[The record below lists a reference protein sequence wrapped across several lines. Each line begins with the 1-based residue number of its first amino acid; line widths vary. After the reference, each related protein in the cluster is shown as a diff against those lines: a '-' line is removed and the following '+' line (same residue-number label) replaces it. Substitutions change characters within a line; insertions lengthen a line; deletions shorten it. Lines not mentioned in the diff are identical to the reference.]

1 MRLDKSALEQEVI
14 RLEKLR
20 AILDP
25 DPMNRN
31 WPHRL
36 ARTAV
41 GLAVLTFLSATSAPA
56 CSAAVFNLTTDPA
69 ARLPDIAVDS
79 SGTSHIAWNLSAGG
93 AGNDQLVYCRV
104 PRGAHTCDVVRNISL
119 PGTDFMGPRVV
130 LTRSGDIVLVSG
142 RCCFPAAPVFAAT
155 SSDGGQS
162 FGPPVKIAEEFAA
175 GSSWEA
181 ELGPG
186 DFSLALSGGNSGPD
200 FAAIWRSAPLDG
212 SSLGGKAGL
221 APFPKAYFTSTGFP
235 APTAPIAAYGDLQ
248 DVYLR
253 RWSGS
258 GDYNDQAS
266 WLPEEHVVH
275 GSEPKLASGVRGV
288 FLIYQ
293 GAKPPYQYFVRKF
306 DPNSAPGQ
314 AFPKATQTVVSD
326 PKSNRSAIFRDLV
339 EDSGGNLHAVFR
351 QESIKGVE
359 GLRHRVSLDGG
370 KSWRKVEILASGN
383 SAENLFDLR
392 VGASEMGGAV
402 VGDHNDTGPVWFA
415 PFGPSG
421 GGGGA
426 CPQTVKLGKAIALA
440 TEGCFKREGKKFVAS
455 GAVKL
460 NGVDIEPLGEGG
472 KASASAGFQVTAIP
486 SERTLSTSAKAIVR
500 VGQVLLE
507 KGPISWKLPAGNGKV
522 VRLNSPDGSVFR
534 DLGKFAKKLF
544 EFPVDGDAELL
555 IDGSGT
561 KIPTTL
567 RMPGLLGG
575 VTGNTTLRTDQGGQ
589 VLAGMKIE
597 VPVASIGLLHLA
609 EIDVA
614 YDGQNRFTGTAKV
627 ELPPAYSAG
636 IGKSSVTF
644 GFEDGQLSLLN
655 VQPPPFNPALPIV
668 GSPPSPL
675 VGLDRI
681 AFTYV
686 RTPGSR
692 LFQGDVFLIAGPKLF
707 GQSAVNVQ
715 GAIALE
721 FPASKPTTLT
731 ANGDLSVVRL
741 PLGSAYA
748 TYTVP
753 DTFKFGG
760 SFTVLAIS
768 GAVSGFV
775 DLAHGTFSASGKASA
790 GPLSGEAVLS
800 NHGFGACIDNPLGP
814 DPGVSWSWSDLAP
827 SAGCPGSGAGASA
840 SGAGGFTVP
849 KVRARVHGTG
859 RRRSLRFKLP
869 RAAGQRVT
877 FAEQS
882 NRVYRQIGSSKK
894 ASGSLPFRPAPG
906 PGGKRDIVAIVEAGG
921 VPFARLTVT
930 HYRAPPTRRLRAP
943 IVTARRRGARLLVGW
958 SRVRGARA
966 YQVRI
971 NLPRGGR
978 RLLFF
983 PPPKKHRLKV
993 KGLENSDTARVT
1005 VAAIGP
1011 DLRPGREGRATL
1023 KPRRRSRR
1031 TGRR

>member
-1 MRLDKSALEQEVI
+1 MS
-14 RLEKLR
+14 
-20 AILDP
+20 
-25 DPMNRN
+25 RN
-31 WPHRL
+31 WRHRL
-36 ARTAV
+36 VGTAV
-41 GLAVLTFLSATSAPA
+41 GLAALVILSTGDVPVST
-56 CSAAVFNLTTDPA
+56 AAMFKLTTNPA
-69 ARLPDIAVDS
+69 ARLPDIAVDD

-104 PRGAHTCDVVRNISL
+104 PRGAHTCDVVRVIQL
-119 PGTDFMGPRVV
+119 PGTDFDGPRVV
-130 LTRSGDIVLVSG
+130 LARSGAIMLVSG
-142 RCCFPAAPVFAAT
+142 RCCFPAAPVFAVT

-162 FGPPVKIAEEFAA
+162 FGPPVEIAQEFAGA
-175 GSSWEA
+175 KEWEA
-181 ELGPG
+181 VLGPG
-186 DFSLALSGGNSGPD
+186 DFSLSLSGGNSGPD
-200 FAAIWRSAPLDG
+200 FASIWRSAPIDG
-212 SSLGGKAGL
+212 SNLGGKADL

-235 APTAPIAAYGDLQ
+235 SPTAPIAAYGDLQ

-266 WLPEEHVVH
+266 WLPEEYVVH
-275 GSEPKLASGVRGV
+275 GNEPKLASGVRGV
-288 FLIYQ
+288 FLIYR

-306 DPNSAPGQ
+306 DPNSAAGR

-326 PKSNRSAIFRDLV
+326 RKSDQSAIFRDIF

-351 QESIKGVE
+351 QESKKGVE
-359 GLRHRVSLDGG
+359 GLRHRVSVDGG
-370 KSWRKVEILASGN
+370 KSWRKVEILASGPA
-383 SAENLFDLR
+383 AEDLFDLR
-392 VGASEMGGAV
+392 VGASEKGGAV
-402 VGDHNDTGPVWFA
+402 VGDHNDAGPVWVA

-421 GGGGA
+421 AGGGGA
-426 CPQTVKLGKAIALA
+426 CPPTVKLGHAVAFA

-460 NGVDIEPLGEGG
+460 NGIDIEPLGGAG
-472 KASASAGFQVTAIP
+472 NASASAGFKVTAVP
-486 SERTLSTSAKAIVR
+486 SERELSTSAKAAVR
-500 VGQVLLE
+500 VGQVLLD
-507 KGPISWKLPAGNGKV
+507 KGPILWKLPAGNGKV

-561 KIPTTL
+561 RVPTNL

-575 VTGNTTLRTDQGGQ
+575 VTGNTTLRTDQSGQ

-597 VPVASIGLLHLA
+597 VPTASIGLLHLA
-609 EIDVA
+609 AIDVA

-644 GFEDGQLSLLN
+644 AFEDGQLSVLR
-655 VQPPPFNPALPIV
+655 VEPPPFKPALPIV
-668 GSPPSPL
+668 GSPPSPI
-675 VGLDRI
+675 VGLDRV
-681 AFTYV
+681 AFSYV

-707 GQSAVNVQ
+707 GQSAVDVQ
-715 GAIALE
+715 GAITLE
-721 FPASKPTTLT
+721 FPDSKPTTLK
-731 ANGDLSVVRL
+731 ASGDLSVVRL

-753 DTFKFGG
+753 STFKFGG
-760 SFTVLAIS
+760 SFKVLAIS
-768 GAVSGFV
+768 GAVSGFI
-775 DLAHGTFSASGKASA
+775 DLAHGTFSASGQASA

-814 DPGVSWSWSDLAP
+814 DPGVSWDWGDVSP

-840 SGAGGFTVP
+840 SGAGTLAVP
-849 KVRARVHGTG
+849 KVRASVRGTG
-859 RRRSLRFKLP
+859 RRHSLQFKLM

-882 NRVYRQIGSSKK
+882 NRVYRQIGSTSKVR
-894 ASGSLPFRPAPG
+894 GNLPFRSAPG
-906 PGGKRDIVAIVEAGG
+906 PGGKRDIVAIVESGG
-921 VPFARLTVT
+921 VPFAKLTVT
-930 HYRAPPTRRLRAP
+930 HYRVPPIRRLRAP
-943 IVTARRRGARLLVGW
+943 KVAVRRRGARLSIGW
-958 SRVRGARA
+958 SRVKRARD
-966 YQVRI
+966 YEVRV
-971 NLPRGGR
+971 NLPRDGR

-983 PPPKKHRLKV
+983 PPPRKHRLRV
-993 KGLENSDTARVT
+993 RGLENSDIASVT

-1011 DLRPGREGRATL
+1011 DLRPGPDGRAHL
-1023 KPRRRSRR
+1023 KPRKRRHRTRR
-1031 TGRR
+1031 R